1 MELESLQNPNIKEV
15 FAVIK
20 KSCSKHRVRFIP
32 GNQSILKYVSQHSII
47 RKLLKVRPV
56 KTASGVAVI
65 ALMPKPF
72 PCPHGKCI
80 YCPGGVDVNLPMS
93 YTGTEPCARYAQ
105 QFDFDP
111 FKQIQSKLKQLYLRG
126 HGVDKIE
133 LVVVGGTFPF
143 FPIKYQRD
151 FVKSSFDALN
161 GIRSRTLKN
170 SMETNEKAANRCVGF
185 TVETKPDYCKSS
197 HVDTMLELGMTRVEI
212 GVQSL
217 QEATYKLVNRGHTL
231 RDVHESFQIA
241 RDAGYKIVA
250 HMMPGLPGS
259 TPTRDIEDFYKLYND
274 PLLKPDM
281 LKIYPTLVL
290 KNTGLY
296 NLHKNSKYEA
306 YSDDDYIRIL
316 VEVKRA
322 VPSWIRIMRVQR
334 EIENKYIVAG
344 PRSGNLRQSA
354 LQKLS
359 ELGLRCRCIRCR
371 ESGLQ
376 KSMLLQEKEICL
388 TREDYLASG
397 GNEVFLSFESK
408 DKFTLLGF
416 VRLRIPAFP
425 HRPEIRALDN
435 LAFGDSAIIRELHV
449 YGVSVDIGCIPGND
463 SYQHKGYGLKLM
475 KEAERIVRDEFGL
488 RRISVLSA
496 IGTRDY
502 YRKIGYSKNGPYM
515 TKSL

>member
-1 MELESLQNPNIKEV
+1 
-15 FAVIK
+15 
-20 KSCSKHRVRFIP
+20 
-32 GNQSILKYVSQHSII
+32 
-47 RKLLKVRPV
+47 
-56 KTASGVAVI
+56 
-65 ALMPKPF
+65 
-72 PCPHGKCI
+72 
-80 YCPGGVDVNLPMS
+80 
-93 YTGTEPCARYAQ
+93 
-105 QFDFDP
+105 
-111 FKQIQSKLKQLYLRG
+111 
-126 HGVDKIE
+126 
-133 LVVVGGTFPF
+133 
-143 FPIKYQRD
+143 
-151 FVKSSFDALN
+151 
-161 GIRSRTLKN
+161 
-170 SMETNEKAANRCVGF
+170 
-185 TVETKPDYCKSS
+185 
-197 HVDTMLELGMTRVEI
+197 
-212 GVQSL
+212 
-217 QEATYKLVNRGHTL
+217 
-231 RDVHESFQIA
+231 
-241 RDAGYKIVA
+241 
-250 HMMPGLPGS
+250 MMPGLPGS

-274 PLLKPDM
+274 PFLKPDM

-296 NLHKNSKYEA
+296 NLHKNGKYEA

-376 KSMLLQEKEICL
+376 KSMLFQEKEIRL
-388 TREDYLASG
+388 TRNDYLASG

-408 DKFTLLGF
+408 DRFTLLGF
-416 VRLRIPAFP
+416 LRLRIPAFP
-425 HRPEIRALDN
+425 HRPEIRGLDN
-435 LAFGDSAIIRELHV
+435 LGFGDSAIIRELHV

-463 SYQHKGYGLKLM
+463 SYQHKGYGLRLM

-515 TKSL
+515 TKFL